1 MTIDEII
8 AQTVAYL
15 KTLPDGTEIA
25 TSDALKASCGF
36 DFDPNGEYLVGNTP
50 VDFEGMFSL
59 DRDIRKAARKAGLK
73 IDDIPVILGRPVGHL
88 ADHIHHSGGAN
99 LNLIFLLTRRLGEG
113 HRIGSIL
120 LAATDGELLILGVYQ
135 NLDVGGVVQ
144 FSSGLVVELQNGTG
158 NGGNG
163 CGTGLDE
170 VDDSEFFQNRHSN
183 LLLFNHKVFVLQHR

>member
-73 IDDIPVILGRPVGHL
+73 IDDSLYADQVVG
-88 ADHIHHSGGAN
+88 
-99 LNLIFLLTRRLGEG
+99 
-113 HRIGSIL
+113 
-120 LAATDGELLILGVYQ
+120 
-135 NLDVGGVVQ
+135 
-144 FSSGLVVELQNGTG
+144 
-158 NGGNG
+158 
-163 CGTGLDE
+163 
-170 VDDSEFFQNRHSN
+170 
-183 LLLFNHKVFVLQHR
+183 LLFNVPYIVKKRTRR

>member
-36 DFDPNGEYLVGNTP
+36 DLDPNGEYLVGNTP

-73 IDDIPVILGRPVGHL
+73 IDDSLYADQVVG
-88 ADHIHHSGGAN
+88 
-99 LNLIFLLTRRLGEG
+99 
-113 HRIGSIL
+113 
-120 LAATDGELLILGVYQ
+120 
-135 NLDVGGVVQ
+135 
-144 FSSGLVVELQNGTG
+144 
-158 NGGNG
+158 
-163 CGTGLDE
+163 
-170 VDDSEFFQNRHSN
+170 
-183 LLLFNHKVFVLQHR
+183 LLFNVPYIVKKRTRR